1 MSTRGD
7 NPVIIQEI
15 TSFFIESYSII
26 PKPKMWEHILL
37 KKQNFYLSEGTYF
50 LYYNHFVMHLFI
62 VFF

>member
-1 MSTRGD
+1 MSKYGRLKMSTRGD

-37 KKQNFYLSEGTYF
+37 KK
-50 LYYNHFVMHLFI
+50 
-62 VFF
+62 